1 MCRSLRMVC
10 IIAKRMDKLE
20 YITNNWKKN
29 MRLEDILDD
38 MLSLVTQLSLT
49 LIIGY
54 ALNVSVG
61 IDVHSKYAIIMY
73 IFGVMSSFYIIRQL
87 QDINKHEDDK

>member
-1 MCRSLRMVC
+1 
-10 IIAKRMDKLE
+10 
-20 YITNNWKKN
+20 

-61 IDVHSKYAIIMY
+61 IDVNSKSAVILYL
-73 IFGVMSSFYIIRQL
+73 FGAMSSFYIVRQL
-87 QDINKHEDDK
+87 QGIVSEWNKYEDDK

>member
-1 MCRSLRMVC
+1 MNLR
-10 IIAKRMDKLE
+10 
-20 YITNNWKKN
+20 
-29 MRLEDILDD
+29 DILDD
-38 MLSLVTQLSLT
+38 ILSLVTQLSLT

-73 IFGVMSSFYIIRQL
+73 IFGGMS
-87 QDINKHEDDK
+87 

>member
-1 MCRSLRMVC
+1 MSL
-10 IIAKRMDKLE
+10 K
-20 YITNNWKKN
+20 
-29 MRLEDILDD
+29 DILDD

-73 IFGVMSSFYIIRQL
+73 IFGALSSFYIIKQL
-87 QDINKHEDDK
+87 QDINKHEDDKLY

>member
-1 MCRSLRMVC
+1 MSL
-10 IIAKRMDKLE
+10 K
-20 YITNNWKKN
+20 
-29 MRLEDILDD
+29 DILDD

-73 IFGVMSSFYIIRQL
+73 VFGVMSSFYIIRQL

>member
-1 MCRSLRMVC
+1 MNL
-10 IIAKRMDKLE
+10 K
-20 YITNNWKKN
+20 
-29 MRLEDILDD
+29 DILDD

-73 IFGVMSSFYIIRQL
+73 IFGGMSSFYIIRQL
-87 QDINKHEDDK
+87 QDINKHEDDKLY

>member
-1 MCRSLRMVC
+1 
-10 IIAKRMDKLE
+10 
-20 YITNNWKKN
+20 

-49 LIIGY
+49 FIIGY

-61 IDVHSKYAIIMY
+61 IDVHSKSAIILY
-73 IFGVMSSFYIIRQL
+73 LFGAMSSFYIVRQL
-87 QDINKHEDDK
+87 QGIVSEWNKYEDDK

>member
-1 MCRSLRMVC
+1 MSL
-10 IIAKRMDKLE
+10 K
-20 YITNNWKKN
+20 
-29 MRLEDILDD
+29 DILDD

-61 IDVHSKYAIIMY
+61 IDIHSKSAVILYL
-73 IFGVMSSFYIIRQL
+73 FGAMSSFYIVRQL
-87 QDINKHEDDK
+87 QGIKLEWNKYEDDKWH

>member
-1 MCRSLRMVC
+1 MINLIRKFPNKQL
-10 IIAKRMDKLE
+10 I
-20 YITNNWKKN
+20 KKN
-29 MRLEDILDD
+29 MNLKDILNDI
-38 MLSLVTQLSLT
+38 LSLVTQLSLT

-54 ALNVSVG
+54 ALNISVG

-73 IFGVMSSFYIIRQL
+73 VFGVMSSFYIIRQL